1 MEFKVSA
8 LCKGCGACV
17 RDCGF
22 GVLAMKDGRPVVR
35 EGREEQ
41 CMNCQHCL
49 AVCPEGAVTING
61 VEADVTENGAYTAKI
76 ANVGTVTLEDGKIYV
91 TPAEG

>member
-41 CMNCQHCL
+41 CMNCQHQPNQKEM
-49 AVCPEGAVTING
+49 AGG
-61 VEADVTENGAYTAKI
+61 
-76 ANVGTVTLEDGKIYV
+76 
-91 TPAEG
+91 